1 MFFLLKCWWVV
12 LAMMTTVTGYP
23 STPCP
28 QEWRKDP
35 IMKDLVVLSDAVSWD
50 GCSDVRGYPC
60 IQDVHGKYDTRMKI
74 YQTSAVTVF
83 VFRPTQNTAPGQDIH
98 KNRRL
103 VSCVP
108 LLGEGCLGMVND
120 RFQEAFC
127 SLMGQVDLQE
137 VLSPSKAVYLTGH
150 SLGGALQLMMGVY
163 LYFRFSV
170 VPSKMIGFAGPF
182 IGDTTFTD
190 KYVGGLRSVMSQSGV
205 VWQIETI
212 DQRNPQQY
220 DGTVEGYQ
228 VDGPPYMQI
237 ETSMICG
244 IPIDPLPDSYGLHD
258 LRNYA
263 LFFEAS

>member
-1 MFFLLKCWWVV
+1 V
-12 LAMMTTVTGYP
+12 LVMMTTVTGYP

-190 KYVGGLRSVMSQSGV
+190 KYVGGLRSVMSHCGA